1 MIYDKQIIRG
11 KIPSKSN
18 CYKIVTLSGHG
29 SLAKQR
35 VLKEYEKTFYVQCGL
50 RDKNI
55 KGFFKIN
62 VDVYHENLRPDLETL
77 SKFYLT
83 ACKDAKL

>member
-35 VLKEYEKTFYVQCGL
+35 VLKEYEKTF
-50 RDKNI
+50 
-55 KGFFKIN
+55 
-62 VDVYHENLRPDLETL
+62 
-77 SKFYLT
+77 
-83 ACKDAKL
+83 